1 MKIVLDTNVLLDT
14 ILDRPGR
21 MVATKLFLAM
31 ADDDIEPIVSAN
43 TITDLYYISRRG
55 IGDEAAREAVASVL
69 SVFGVAPVDG
79 DTCAMALNTPMG
91 DYEDAVLAVC
101 AARAGAD
108 YIATSDQGFL
118 RAESPVPAKTPGEL
132 LQIIAQK

>member
-1 MKIVLDTNVLLDT
+1 MIIAFDTNVVLDF
-14 ILDRPGR
+14 ILERGNYDTASALIQCVVDEEISG
-21 MVATKLFLAM
+21 F
-31 ADDDIEPIVSAN
+31 VSSN
-43 TITDLYYISRRG
+43 SITDVYYVTRRAT
-55 IGDEAAREAVASVL
+55 DDQTAREAVMDVISL
-69 SVFGVAPVDG
+69 FDVAPVDG